1 MIRSMCLSFV
11 FLCFTISHV
20 YGKLENDRIDLK
32 IIYKEM
38 LEMRETVQKLDN
50 VVQQQSARI
59 YDLETTVTIQRNHI
73 QVLMTDKKTDI
84 EYRNKLERRLKVIE
98 NHFVVRHSDPKEYGV
113 KSSTIS
119 KHKNV
124 DQQENTDYKS
134 GIVKEPVNPKLN
146 AISRKERLLLPTDNI
161 DSDGFVAFYSYMS
174 KPEINPSAHL
184 TLIYD
189 VPITNV
195 GNGYNHV
202 TGIFTAPTSGI
213 YVFIWVTR
221 VYSGEHSTELMI
233 NNAEYGTTFL
243 RANNGDDGSVSG
255 NVVANITKGDSI
267 FVRVHS
273 SYAGTGYI
281 HSNIH
286 GRPSFSGWLLR

>member
-1 MIRSMCLSFV
+1 
-11 FLCFTISHV
+11 
-20 YGKLENDRIDLK
+20 
-32 IIYKEM
+32 
-38 LEMRETVQKLDN
+38 MRETVQKLDN

-134 GIVKEPVNPKLN
+134 GIMKEPVNPKLN